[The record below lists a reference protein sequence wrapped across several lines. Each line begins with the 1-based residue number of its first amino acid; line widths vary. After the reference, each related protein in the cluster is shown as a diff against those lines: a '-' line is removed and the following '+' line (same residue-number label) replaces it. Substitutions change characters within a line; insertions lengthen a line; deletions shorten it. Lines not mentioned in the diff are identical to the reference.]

1 MVSTSNAQDCCFQTP
16 LSRHKVMSHKPP
28 GCHSRALGG
37 TGRRKRREG
46 DGGQPPAR
54 CQAGTPGA
62 TVVVGSAALSLGL
75 VPLAAVGLSCPLA
88 TLMLGPGG
96 VPAGNRTY
104 FPFFSDFRGRNVTA
118 LRVGESF
125 ALATVFLLALV
136 GNVWG
141 ICLLV
146 QQRHRHRLCAA
157 NCLVLNLFCA
167 DLLFITPTPFIA
179 VVRWT
184 ESWVLGD
191 VVCHMLFYVV
201 SLSGTVVILSLSAVS
216 LERVVS
222 IARLRHAAFRRRKEI
237 QICTLVWP
245 SIAGEIVWDV
255 TFAVVFFLIPGLV
268 IVISYSKILQITKAS
283 RRSLNAGLAYSEN
296 HQIRVSQQDY
306 KLFRALIVLMISF
319 FIMWSPII
327 IIILLILVQNYKQ
340 DLNILPSVFFWVV
353 LFTFA
358 NSAVNPILY
367 NVAHFRR
374 KCQEILLCCTG
385 SPARH
390 GAGTETTAR
399 RSNPEHPNLS
409 LDVNVYTIPG

>member
-1 MVSTSNAQDCCFQTP
+1 C
-16 LSRHKVMSHKPP
+16 L
-28 GCHSRALGG
+28 
-37 TGRRKRREG
+37 
-46 DGGQPPAR
+46 
-54 CQAGTPGA
+54 
-62 TVVVGSAALSLGL
+62 
-75 VPLAAVGLSCPLA
+75 LA
-88 TLMLGPGG
+88 TLMLGSGG
-96 VPAGNRTY
+96 VPEGNRTY

-118 LRVGESF
+118 LRIGESS
-125 ALATVFLLALV
+125 ALASIFLLALG

-146 QQRHRHRLCAA
+146 RRQQHRLRAA

-167 DLLFITPTPFIA
+167 DLLFITAIPFIA

-222 IARLRHAAFRRRKEI
+222 IARLRHAAIRRRKALAAALLLIWGFAALATLPLCCFFTVVRPPAAAGEEV

-245 SIAGEIVWDV
+245 SFAGEIVWDV
-255 TFAVVFFLIPGLV
+255 TFAIVFFLIPGLV
-268 IVISYSKILQITKAS
+268 VVISYSKILQITKAS

-306 KLFRALIVLMISF
+306 KLFRALFVLMISF
-319 FIMWSPII
+319 FIMWSPIVI
-327 IIILLILVQNYKQ
+327 IIFLILVQNYKQ
-340 DLNILPSVFFWVV
+340 DLNILPSVFFWIV

-385 SPARH
+385 NPVRH

-399 RSNPEHPNLS
+399 RSNPEQPNLS
-409 LDVNVYTIPG
+409 FITR

>member
-1 MVSTSNAQDCCFQTP
+1 
-16 LSRHKVMSHKPP
+16 
-28 GCHSRALGG
+28 
-37 TGRRKRREG
+37 
-46 DGGQPPAR
+46 
-54 CQAGTPGA
+54 
-62 TVVVGSAALSLGL
+62 
-75 VPLAAVGLSCPLA
+75 
-88 TLMLGPGG
+88 
-96 VPAGNRTY
+96 NRTY

-222 IARLRHAAFRRRKEI
+222 IARLRHAAFRRRKALAAAPLRRLCSKNNCTMLIFFFILCKQEI

-399 RSNPEHPNLS
+399 RSN
-409 LDVNVYTIPG
+409 

>member
-1 MVSTSNAQDCCFQTP
+1 M
-16 LSRHKVMSHKPP
+16 P
-28 GCHSRALGG
+28 GSGG
-37 TGRRKRREG
+37 
-46 DGGQPPAR
+46 A
-54 CQAGTPGA
+54 PG
-62 TVVVGSAALSLGL
+62 
-75 VPLAAVGLSCPLA
+75 
-88 TLMLGPGG
+88 
-96 VPAGNRTY
+96 GNRTY

-118 LRVGESF
+118 LRIGESS
-125 ALATVFLLALV
+125 ALASIFLLALA

-146 QQRHRHRLCAA
+146 RRRHRLCAS

-167 DLLFITPTPFIA
+167 DLLFITAIPFIA
-179 VVRWT
+179 AVRWT

-201 SLSGTVVILSLSAVS
+201 SLSGTVVILSLS
-216 LERVVS
+216 
-222 IARLRHAAFRRRKEI
+222 EI
-237 QICTLVWP
+237 QICTLLWP

-255 TFAVVFFLIPGLV
+255 TFATVFFLIPGLV

-306 KLFRALIVLMISF
+306 KLFRALFVLMISF

-340 DLNILPSVFFWVV
+340 DLNILPSVFFWIV

-385 SPARH
+385 NPVRH

-399 RSNPEHPNLS
+399 RSNHEQPNLS
-409 LDVNVYTIPG
+409 FITR

>member
-1 MVSTSNAQDCCFQTP
+1 C
-16 LSRHKVMSHKPP
+16 L
-28 GCHSRALGG
+28 
-37 TGRRKRREG
+37 
-46 DGGQPPAR
+46 
-54 CQAGTPGA
+54 
-62 TVVVGSAALSLGL
+62 
-75 VPLAAVGLSCPLA
+75 LA
-88 TLMLGPGG
+88 TPMPGSG
-96 VPAGNRTY
+96 GAPGGNRTY

-118 LRVGESF
+118 LRIGESS
-125 ALATVFLLALV
+125 ALASIFLLALA
-136 GNVWG
+136 GNIWG

-146 QQRHRHRLCAA
+146 RRRHRLCAA

-167 DLLFITPTPFIA
+167 DLLFITAIPFIA
-179 VVRWT
+179 AVRWT

-222 IARLRHAAFRRRKEI
+222 IARLRHAAFRRRKALAAALLLIWVFAALATLPLCCFFTVYNVNFFFIWKQEI
-237 QICTLVWP
+237 EICTLVWP

-255 TFAVVFFLIPGLV
+255 TFAIVFFLIPGLV

-306 KLFRALIVLMISF
+306 KLFRALFVLMISF

-327 IIILLILVQNYKQ
+327 ITILLILVQNYKQ
-340 DLNILPSVFFWVV
+340 DLNILPSVFFWIV

-358 NSAVNPILY
+358 
-367 NVAHFRR
+367 
-374 KCQEILLCCTG
+374 
-385 SPARH
+385 
-390 GAGTETTAR
+390 
-399 RSNPEHPNLS
+399 
-409 LDVNVYTIPG
+409 

>member
-1 MVSTSNAQDCCFQTP
+1 MP
-16 LSRHKVMSHKPP
+16 GGHP
-28 GCHSRALGG
+28 GCHHGGWERSPSPRAGAAAHGG
-37 TGRRKRREG
+37 SLTPTGH
-46 DGGQPPAR
+46 PH
-54 CQAGTPGA
+54 
-62 TVVVGSAALSLGL
+62 VGS
-75 VPLAAVGLSCPLA
+75 
-88 TLMLGPGG
+88 GG
-96 VPAGNRTY
+96 APEGNRTY
-104 FPFFSDFRGRNVTA
+104 FPFFSDFRGHNVTA
-118 LRVGESF
+118 LRIGESS
-125 ALATVFLLALV
+125 ALASIFLLALA
-136 GNVWG
+136 GNIWG

-146 QQRHRHRLCAA
+146 RQQHRLRAA

-167 DLLFITPTPFIA
+167 DLLFITAIPFIA

-191 VVCHMLFYVV
+191 VVCHMLFYVM

-222 IARLRHAAFRRRKEI
+222 IARLRHAAFRRRKALAAALLLIWGFAALATLPLCCFFTVVRLPAGEEI

-245 SIAGEIVWDV
+245 SIAGEIVWAV
-255 TFAVVFFLIPGLV
+255 TFTIVFFLIPGLV

-306 KLFRALIVLMISF
+306 KLFRALFLLMISF

-327 IIILLILVQNYKQ
+327 VIILLILVQNYREG
-340 DLNILPSVFFWVV
+340 LNILPSVFFWIV
-353 LFTFA
+353 LFTFG

-385 SPARH
+385 NPVRH

-399 RSNPEHPNLS
+399 RSNREQPNLS
-409 LDVNVYTIPG
+409 FITR

>member
-1 MVSTSNAQDCCFQTP
+1 
-16 LSRHKVMSHKPP
+16 
-28 GCHSRALGG
+28 
-37 TGRRKRREG
+37 
-46 DGGQPPAR
+46 
-54 CQAGTPGA
+54 
-62 TVVVGSAALSLGL
+62 
-75 VPLAAVGLSCPLA
+75 CPLA
-88 TLMLGPGG
+88 TLMPGSRG
-96 VPAGNRTY
+96 VPGVNKTY

-118 LRVGESF
+118 LRIGESS
-125 ALATVFLLALV
+125 ALASIFLLALV
-136 GNVWG
+136 GNIWG
-141 ICLLV
+141 ICLLARR
-146 QQRHRHRLCAA
+146 QQRLCAA

-167 DLLFITPTPFIA
+167 DLLFITAIPFIA

-222 IARLRHAAFRRRKEI
+222 IARLRHAAFRRRKALAAALLLIWGFAALATLPLCCFFTLI

-245 SIAGEIVWDV
+245 SIAGEMVWDV
-255 TFAVVFFLIPGLV
+255 TFVIVFFLIPGLV

-296 HQIRVSQQDY
+296 HRIRVSQQDY

-319 FIMWSPII
+319 FIMWSPIV
-327 IIILLILVQNYKQ
+327 IIILLLLVQNYKH
-340 DLNILPSVFFWVV
+340 DLNILPSVFFWIAV
-353 LFTFA
+353 FTFA

-385 SPARH
+385 NPVRH
-390 GAGTETTAR
+390 GAGTETTAK
-399 RSNPEHPNLS
+399 RSNREQPNLS
-409 LDVNVYTIPG
+409 FITR

>member
-1 MVSTSNAQDCCFQTP
+1 C
-16 LSRHKVMSHKPP
+16 L
-28 GCHSRALGG
+28 
-37 TGRRKRREG
+37 
-46 DGGQPPAR
+46 
-54 CQAGTPGA
+54 
-62 TVVVGSAALSLGL
+62 
-75 VPLAAVGLSCPLA
+75 LA
-88 TLMLGPGG
+88 TLMPRSGD
-96 VPAGNRTY
+96 VPRGHGAY
-104 FPFFSDFRGRNVTA
+104 FPFFSDFRGHSVTA
-118 LRVGESF
+118 LRIGESS
-125 ALATVFLLALV
+125 ALAFIFLMALA
-136 GNVWG
+136 GNIWG

-146 QQRHRHRLCAA
+146 RRQHRLCIA

-167 DLLFITPTPFIA
+167 DLLFITAIPFIA

-201 SLSGTVVILSLSAVS
+201 SLSGTVIILSLSAVS

-222 IARLRHAAFRRRKEI
+222 IARLRHAAFRRRKALAAALLIWGFAALATLPLCCFFSVVRLPAAGGEEI

-306 KLFRALIVLMISF
+306 RLFRALFVLMISF

-327 IIILLILVQNYKQ
+327 IIIFFILAQNYKE
-340 DLNILPSVFFWVV
+340 DLNILPSVFFWIV

-374 KCQEILLCCTG
+374 KCNEILLCCTG
-385 SPARH
+385 NPVRH

-399 RSNPEHPNLS
+399 RSNHEQPHLS
-409 LDVNVYTIPG
+409 FITR